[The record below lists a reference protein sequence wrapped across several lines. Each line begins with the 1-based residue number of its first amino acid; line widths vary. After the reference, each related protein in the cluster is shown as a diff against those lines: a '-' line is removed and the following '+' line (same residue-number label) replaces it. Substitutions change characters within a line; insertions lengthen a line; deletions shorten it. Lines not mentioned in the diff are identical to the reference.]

1 MKRSLT
7 LLFLTG
13 LFQSMSA
20 QFQVDDSKMEWF
32 ADAKLGIFIHWG
44 IYSVDGISESWA
56 FFNNYINQ
64 ENYLKQLDGFDAQ
77 NYRPEEWVD
86 LIKKSGA
93 QYAVITSKHHDGI
106 ALWDSKAPLATTTKL
121 HSKSKKDLLTPF
133 VQEIKKSGLKTGL
146 YFSLPDWSHPN
157 YDIRTR
163 TQNRYQIQQQP
174 NRWDE
179 FVAYYQFQLKELSE
193 LYSPD
198 LLWFDGDWEH
208 SSEEWKT
215 VETLDILRKYN
226 PNIIIN
232 SRLDQKGDYATPE
245 QGIPVL
251 RPQNN
256 YWELCYTMN
265 DSWGYQPLDVN
276 YKSSNMLIRTLIDC
290 LAMGGNLLLDI
301 GPKADGSLPKEQITL
316 LKDLGLW
323 THIYSEAIYGTRAGM
338 GPEFIIE
345 KNSFSKDEKQIFIY
359 LDHKKEKL
367 RIKGLKTYPS
377 SVRFLGSNQDLKFYF
392 TDGNEM
398 MVDLKGVEFDE
409 VASVVALD
417 FYEKPEFDLH
427 SPLHNSNL
435 NQIMN
440 QNLSDAQYQL
450 AKGMHSGANWFKGKM
465 NDDGSEMAADFHF
478 GSKELQ
484 NWLKKHAEVF
494 HHAEAG
500 IDFHHYYG
508 YSALSADRKTLYLF
522 VEGKPTGPIVIK
534 GLKSN
539 IARIRIVGEGSMLS
553 HQVFNKLYWS
563 PVPGI
568 VYIDLPEERLD
579 ENMSVIA
586 VLLYE
591 PIELFTEEVKAIES
605 NF

>member
-1 MKRSLT
+1 MKRTLT

-86 LIKKSGA
+86 LIKESGA

-106 ALWDSKAPLATTTKL
+106 ALWDSKAQLATTTKL

-193 LYSPD
+193 LYRPD

-215 VETLDILRKYN
+215 VETLDILRKHN

-251 RPQNN
+251 RPQNS

-301 GPKADGSLPKEQITL
+301 GPKADGSLPKEQIAL
-316 LKDLGLW
+316 LKDLGRW
-323 THIYSEAIYGTRAGM
+323 THKYSEAIYGTRAGM

-398 MVDLKGVEFDE
+398 MVDLKGIEFDE

-435 NQIMN
+435 NQIIN

-494 HHAEAG
+494 HHADAG

-522 VEGKPTGPIVIK
+522 VEGKPTGPIAIK